1 MANTEEQRLD
11 VIDNCNI
18 LLNGILKPF
27 EQTDDTP
34 EGRMITQLKWLKE
47 RAENHDL
54 PLPVDEGMLS
64 TLLYVYTN
72 GEICHLASS
81 EEKIRKEVEV
91 FMNRLISLTDEGK
104 MLLKPPYYPYAL
116 RMIDALSNLLQHAP
130 RPLTQYEQG
139 LIGELE
145 RLRQLLAEGKI
156 EPPLMSYMP
165 DYPNF
170 IEVEGIQTIT
180 IDDLPDGKYL
190 YRIVA
195 NLIFEGIRPDT
206 WLTPEDADR
215 LTRGLSETYRPGDA
229 RAQRR

>member
-1 MANTEEQRLD
+1 MPNTEEQRLD

-81 EEKIRKEVEV
+81 DDNKAVHEEVEI
-91 FMNRLISLTDEGK
+91 FMDRLIALAK
-104 MLLKPPYYPYAL
+104 NAQLLLKPPYYPYAL
-116 RMIDALSNLLQHAP
+116 RMIEALSTLLQPAP
-130 RPLTQYEQG
+130 RPLSPHEQG

-145 RLRQLLAEGKI
+145 TLKQLLADGKI
-156 EPPLMSYMP
+156 EPPLMSYLP
-165 DYPNF
+165 DYRNF
-170 IEVEGIQTIT
+170 MEVNSFVRIS
-180 IDDLPDGKYL
+180 IDDLPNGKYL
-190 YRIVA
+190 CKTVA
-195 NLIFEGIRPDT
+195 NLLFEGIRPDT

-215 LTRGLSETYRPGDA
+215 ITRNLVAP
-229 RAQRR
+229 